1 MIRTKSEDAVSPVIG
16 VMLMLVVTIVIAAVV
31 AVFASGVGMDAE
43 PAPATAV
50 DVVDISDGYYDN
62 TPYGYA
68 DWTVEHS
75 VTLNCLYGDTLDLSK
90 ISMNIFM
97 NRYGIEYI
105 IEIPQ
110 KSIDGTISAGET
122 KKLLLPS
129 DASNIDMISE
139 GYPVEKIVIFY
150 GNHKIAEKEHMTVS
164 CEYRV
169 EYTE

>member
-16 VMLMLVVTIVIAAVV
+16 VMLMLVVTIIIAAVIAA
-31 AVFASGVGMDAE
+31 FASEVGVDAE
-43 PAPATAV
+43 PSPNTV
-50 DVVDISDGYYDN
+50 IDVVDISEGYYDN
-62 TPYGYA
+62 TLYGYA
-68 DWTVEHS
+68 EYTTEYS

-97 NRYGIEYI
+97 KDGSGDT

-122 KKLLLPS
+122 KKLPLPS
-129 DASNIDMISE
+129 DASNIEKIRE

-169 EYTE
+169 ECTQ